1 MTKKPPQSNHKSK
14 GKATKKKTKTN
25 PDYLKVNYLIFIVQT
40 EIDIC
45 KNTAINNYARI
56 EELLTFRTCKDQW
69 RNNSH

>member
-1 MTKKPPQSNHKSK
+1 MQKPPQPNRKSK
-14 GKATKKKTKTN
+14 GKTTKKNKIN

-69 RNNSH
+69 